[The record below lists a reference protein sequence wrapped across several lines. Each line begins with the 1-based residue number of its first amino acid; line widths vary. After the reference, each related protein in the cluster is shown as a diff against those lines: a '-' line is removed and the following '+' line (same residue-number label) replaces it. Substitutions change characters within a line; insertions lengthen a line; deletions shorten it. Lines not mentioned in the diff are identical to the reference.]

1 MAIAKDLAKE
11 RMMKQESANEVK
23 WDQDLKCYVARISWE
38 KDLSM
43 DDTWEKIDEYM
54 SNGCSEFDV
63 IV

>member
-11 RMMKQESANEVK
+11 RMMKQESADEVK

-43 DDTWEKIDEYM
+43 DDTWEKIDGYM